1 MVCKTIK
8 MFEKTERKSVAKEP
22 SIDEKVLEFAE
33 TYAKK
38 ALCAFKSEN
47 FNPKT
52 YYVPGCYVTLQ
63 KIELGGDSRGDYD
76 SKKKRIIINWDSTSE
91 KASKIIL
98 YHECF
103 HYADDWLKGF
113 GVNIR
118 LYKKM
123 LKVSDKSVDKFTSQG
138 IMPSDLSD
146 EDLLRYAFY
155 ELMPLEAKA
164 YLFAFYMNGYAIEN
178 GYINRLRELS
188 EIYDRLYGMPSET
201 YREAW
206 NSFSGLF
213 RRISQ
218 KDADALRS
226 YVLKASSAL
235 GSCYE
240 KRAKRHYVLKQMESL
255 DNSIYHVLGIDY

>member
-1 MVCKTIK
+1 
-8 MFEKTERKSVAKEP
+8 MFEKTGRKPVAKEP
-22 SIDEKVLEFAE
+22 SIDEKILEFAE

-38 ALCAFKSEN
+38 VLCAFKSEK

-52 YYVPGCYVTLQ
+52 YYVPGCYVTLR
-63 KIELGGDSRGDYD
+63 KIEPGGDSCGDYD
-76 SKKKRIIINWDSTSE
+76 SKKKRIIINWDSANE

-103 HYADDWLKGF
+103 HYAEDWLKGF
-113 GVNIR
+113 GVNQR
-118 LYKKM
+118 LYGRA
-123 LKVSDKSVDKFTSQG
+123 LKASDKSVAKYTSQE

-146 EDLLRYAFY
+146 KDLLRYVFY
-155 ELMPLEAKA
+155 EVLPLEAKA
-164 YLFAFYMNGYAIEN
+164 YLFAYYMNGYAIEN

-255 DNSIYHVLGIDY
+255 DNSIYHVLGID

>member
-1 MVCKTIK
+1 MYKEKKVC
-8 MFEKTERKSVAKEP
+8 EP
-22 SIDEKVLEFAE
+22 SLSEKIIGFAE
-33 TYAKK
+33 TYSKDVYFRLKSKGFEPKK
-38 ALCAFKSEN
+38 YS
-47 FNPKT
+47 
-52 YYVPGCYVTLQ
+52 VPGCYIILNR
-63 KIELGGDSRGDYD
+63 IEPGGDSFGDYD
-76 SKKKRIIINWDSTSE
+76 SKKKTITINWDSANE

-103 HYADDWLKGF
+103 HYAEDWLKGF
-113 GVNIR
+113 GVNQR
-118 LYKKM
+118 LYGRA
-123 LKVSDKSVDKFTSQG
+123 LKASDKSVAKYMSQE

-146 EDLLRYAFY
+146 KDLLRYVFY
-155 ELMPLEAKA
+155 EVLPLEAKA
-164 YLFAFYMNGYAIEN
+164 YLFSYYMNGYEIES
-178 GYINRLRELS
+178 GYINRLKELS
-188 EIYDRLYGMPSET
+188 EIHDRLYEMPSET

-213 RRISQ
+213 RHISK

-255 DNSIYHVLGIDY
+255 DNSIYHVLGID